1 MNRQV
6 MALALLLLIPAAAFS
21 QDDIYFVPSEEHH
34 PAAYAE
40 TVAPAPVNAETYYSG
55 STRDVD
61 EYNRRGTYVQQI
73 DSAGNDIIDFD
84 GSMGVYP
91 DSACD
96 YECTRQM
103 SRFDDYDWA
112 GSYWAGYADGRWDSW
127 WWNDPWYYGSWY
139 YGSWYYPWGYAGWYY
154 RPWGYYSWYPH
165 HYYWHVGSYYRPY
178 HGITGTSNHGFV
190 SRGQRTTVNNGF
202 RGYRG
207 NRNTVTNSGNRTPIR
222 NFSGNRGNNTN
233 TTVTRQ
239 PSFSGSNSFGSV
251 RSGGGFS
258 GSRGGGFSGS
268 RGGSGGFGGRR

>member
-6 MALALLLLIPAAAFS
+6 MALVLLLLIPAAAFS

-112 GSYWAGYADGRWDSW
+112 ALPPAAGILGGGTIR
-127 WWNDPWYYGSWY
+127 GIT
-139 YGSWYYPWGYAGWYY
+139 
-154 RPWGYYSWYPH
+154 
-165 HYYWHVGSYYRPY
+165 V
-178 HGITGTSNHGFV
+178 HGIMVHGIILGAMQVGIIVHGVTTAGILIIITGMLALITGLI
-190 SRGQRTTVNNGF
+190 TE
-202 RGYRG
+202 
-207 NRNTVTNSGNRTPIR
+207 
-222 NFSGNRGNNTN
+222 
-233 TTVTRQ
+233 
-239 PSFSGSNSFGSV
+239 
-251 RSGGGFS
+251 
-258 GSRGGGFSGS
+258 
-268 RGGSGGFGGRR
+268 